1 MLMIII
7 YTEFEYEN
15 ETVQDRFQN
24 SGNPEELEKNIPTT
38 FQSLAIQ
45 GS

>member
-1 MLMIII
+1 MII
-7 YTEFEYEN
+7 YTGFKYKN

-24 SGNPEELEKNIPTT
+24 SGNPEELEKNIQQH

-45 GS
+45 GSYK